1 MLRMAH
7 AAPCPARDEAPPCAP
22 GPPSGP
28 SLPRHGRPPILAPQ
42 GVTVGCPR
50 KMQPTTQASS
60 APAPRDLHSKWS
72 FLCAGVPPSLGPL
85 PTAHAA
91 SAGPCRNVPLQ
102 TSPCRRPCC
111 SGLSSNAAPRTSPG
125 GAYTEAMLNSICGR
139 DPRRSVERCPP
150 RQPVFATLLRFSP
163 STRHPSL
170 KCSCVSVHMCV
181 AHAPGHLGST
191 RGGVLRE
198 QHLPAT
204 AGAQW
209 WSSGPAGQGR
219 GERRRDLASA

>member
-1 MLRMAH
+1 
-7 AAPCPARDEAPPCAP
+7 
-22 GPPSGP
+22 
-28 SLPRHGRPPILAPQ
+28 
-42 GVTVGCPR
+42 
-50 KMQPTTQASS
+50 MQPTTQASS

-85 PTAHAA
+85 PAAHAA

-125 GAYTEAMLNSICGR
+125 GAYTEAMLNSICRR

-150 RQPVFATLLRFSP
+150 RQACLCHAPSFQSLHASPLSETFLRVF
-163 STRHPSL
+163 
-170 KCSCVSVHMCV
+170 VHMCV

-209 WSSGPAGQGR
+209 WPSGPAGQGR
-219 GERRRDLASA
+219 GERRRNLASA